1 MGDARGR
8 RRRRWAGRLLGPW
21 VGRVEAEAIAR
32 DLEELAR
39 RRGTVWFW
47 RSLAA
52 YPVRLILDG
61 IRADADTTTRGRG
74 AMDGWSG
81 DLRHAVRGLLRA
93 PGFTFT
99 AAAILACAVGAFT
112 ALYGVVHGVLLE
124 PLPYHRAES
133 LHALWLEA
141 PDGTRG
147 RMTPGH
153 ARAAVAL
160 EAFDAGAIFQGAS
173 ASLGGDGASEFV
185 RGGRV
190 TPGYF
195 ATLGIPLALGREF
208 EAEEGDP
215 GAAPVAILG
224 HGLWQRAFGED
235 PRVVGTFVELDGRRH
250 QVVGVAGPGLYPTSV
265 LVSAE
270 IPFTGT
276 AQDYFVP
283 LSFSSEFW
291 GQHRSHILGTV
302 VRRAPGTS
310 VEAAQEALRALG
322 GAIGAA
328 DPVAAGEG
336 IVLTPLADEIVGDV
350 RSALLLLLT
359 MAALVLIIAVVN
371 VGALFTLRADDRA
384 PEVDL
389 RRTLGAPWSRIVR
402 GLVTESAVV
411 VALAAAGAL
420 GVARLMVEGMRRA
433 VPYSIPRMDEVGLDA
448 GVLAVATALA
458 ALLAVG
464 FGTAPAWRLF
474 RRTRGSGTR
483 TVAGSRRSTRL
494 QGGVVAVQ
502 SALGVVVLV
511 GAVLLVRSFVAL
523 RAVDPGFE
531 ARDAWVFQVS
541 GAGEG
546 IEAILEGVRGLAGV
560 ASAAATYDHPLER
573 NWVDGFRLPG
583 VPVDDR
589 SPPRSASLRPVGDG
603 YFDAIGVGAVEGD
616 LPDAALFSGPTRVAV
631 INEAF
636 RDRFFGED
644 SPLGQ
649 VLEVPTAERMAGE
662 DAGDYVIAAVV
673 ENVRFRGPG
682 QEVEPAFYLPLR
694 HFPAGA
700 STLVVRPRTPGAALS
715 GPVGDVVRRIA
726 PGAAI
731 RSASRL
737 SDLMDDLLA
746 RPRFNM
752 MLVTALGVLGLA
764 LCGLGAYGLT
774 GRAVASRRREIGI
787 RMALGARSG
796 GVFRLVLG
804 AALRP
809 LGVGVCAG
817 LLAAWLAT
825 GTLRSLLFGVGP
837 GDPASFVGA
846 AVFMVVVA
854 VAAAAL
860 PTARALTTDP
870 VGSLR
875 AE

>member
-1 MGDARGR
+1 MGDAPGG
-8 RRRRWAGRLLGPW
+8 RRRRWAGRLLRPW

-39 RRGTVWFW
+39 QRGTAWFW

-61 IRADADTTTRGRG
+61 IRAEGDTTARGRG
-74 AMDGWSG
+74 GMDGWSG
-81 DLRHAVRGLLRA
+81 DLRHAVRGLVRA
-93 PGFTFT
+93 PGFALT
-99 AAAILACAVGAFT
+99 AAAILACALGAFT

-153 ARAAVAL
+153 ARAATAL

-173 ASLGGDGASEFV
+173 ASLGGESASEFV

-208 EAEEGDP
+208 EADEGDP
-215 GAAPVAILG
+215 GGAPVAILG
-224 HGLWQRAFGED
+224 HGLWQRAFGGD
-235 PRVVGTFVELDGRRH
+235 PRVLGTFVELDGRRH
-250 QVVGVAGPGLYPTSV
+250 RVVGVAGPGLYPTTV

-270 IPFTGT
+270 IPFTRT

-291 GQHRSHILGTV
+291 GQHRSHILGAV

-310 VEAAQEALRALG
+310 EDAAQEALAALG
-322 GAIGAA
+322 GAIGDA
-328 DPVAAGEG
+328 DPVAAGET
-336 IVLTPLADEIVGDV
+336 IVLTSLADEIVGDV
-350 RSALLLLLT
+350 RSALLLLLL
-359 MAALVLIIAVVN
+359 MAALVLTIAVVN

-384 PEVDL
+384 SEIDL

-402 GLVTESAVV
+402 GLVTESAMV
-411 VALAAAGAL
+411 VALAALGAL
-420 GVARLMVEGMRRA
+420 AVARLMVGGMQRA

-448 GVLAVATALA
+448 GVLAVGTALA

-474 RRTRGSGTR
+474 RRAHRSGNR
-483 TVAGSRRSTRL
+483 TVAGSLRSTRL
-494 QGGVVAVQ
+494 QGVVVAVQ

-511 GAVLLVRSFVAL
+511 GAVLLIRSFAAL

-531 ARDAWVFQVS
+531 ARDTWVFEVS
-541 GAGEG
+541 GAGDG
-546 IEAILEGVRGLAGV
+546 IDAVLEEVRGLAGV
-560 ASAAATYDHPLER
+560 ASAAVTYDHPLER

-583 VPVDDR
+583 VPTDDR

-603 YFDAIGVGAVEGD
+603 YFDAIGVGAVDGE
-616 LPDAALFSGPTRVAV
+616 LPGAAVFSGATRVAV
-631 INEAF
+631 VNEAF
-636 RDRFFGED
+636 RDRFLGD
-644 SPLGQ
+644 RSPLGQ
-649 VLEVPTAERMAGE
+649 VVEVPTAARMFGE
-662 DAGDYVIAAVV
+662 DAGEFVITAVI

-682 QEVEPAFYLPLR
+682 QELEPAFYLPLR

-700 STLVVRPRTPGAALS
+700 STLVVRPRVAGAALS
-715 GPVGDVVRRIA
+715 GPVGDVVRRVA

-764 LCGLGAYGLT
+764 LCALGTYGLT
-774 GRAVASRRREIGI
+774 GRAVANRRREIGI
-787 RMALGARSG
+787 RLALGAPSG

-809 LGVGVCAG
+809 LAAGVFVG
-817 LLAAWLAT
+817 LLVAWLGT

-837 GDPASFVGA
+837 GDPASFAGA
-846 AVFMVVVA
+846 TTFMVVIA
-854 VAAAAL
+854 LAAAAL
-860 PTARALTTDP
+860 PTARALAADP
-870 VGSLR
+870 VRSLR
-875 AE
+875 SE